1 MRFKVEFTTRAVK
14 DLKSL
19 SLDAQKTVLKESIHL
34 ETDPFAFKNKKK
46 RVQGIKFPCYRLRVD
61 YGSNSYRI
69 FYGIDGD
76 AVYILRIVLKKDA
89 DKIIK
94 RIHDVHFPP
103 ITSK

>member
-19 SLDAQKTVLKESIHL
+19 SLDAQETILKESNHL
-34 ETDPFAFKNKKK
+34 ETAPFPFKNRKK
-46 RVQGIKFPCYRLRVD
+46 RIQGIRFPCYWLRVD
-61 YGSNSYRI
+61 CGSSSYRI

-94 RIHDVHFPP
+94 RIQDLHFPP
-103 ITSK
+103 ITSR

>member
-19 SLDAQKTVLKESIHL
+19 SLDTQETILKESIHL
-34 ETDPFAFKNKKK
+34 ETAPFPFKNRIK
-46 RVQGIKFPCYRLRVD
+46 RIQGIRFPCYRLRAD
-61 YGSNSYRI
+61 YGSSSYRI

-76 AVYILRIVLKKDA
+76 VVYILRIVLKKDA

-94 RIHDVHFPP
+94 RIQDVHFPP
-103 ITSK
+103 ITSR

>member
-19 SLDAQKTVLKESIHL
+19 SLEARKTVLKESIHL
-34 ETDPFAFKNKKK
+34 ETAPFPFKNRIK
-46 RVQGIKFPCYRLRVD
+46 RIQGIKFPCYRLQVD
-61 YGSNSYRI
+61 RGSNSYRI
-69 FYGIDGD
+69 FYGMDGD

-94 RIHDVHFPP
+94 RIQDVHFPP
-103 ITSK
+103 NTSK